1 MRLKQA
7 SGAELWSAFDGN
19 NWLGFEPHFCS
30 ESDNHV
36 SATVETIE
44 LDHTGMEASI
54 RANGG
59 DGLPIEF
66 SCPNF
71 AVFKNKLKVGS
82 KI

>member
-1 MRLKQA
+1 
-7 SGAELWSAFDGN
+7 
-19 NWLGFEPHFCS
+19 
-30 ESDNHV
+30 V